1 MVISSAILVSI
12 SSAGEP
18 SRAADR
24 NLISQSTQ
32 SDTTD
37 ALQPFPENPNGRPL
51 WYAMVTNVPGDW
63 VKYCDI
69 TFRNDKIVQYSV
81 IAAMTGILMAVDH
94 PTYQTQKEWTKNS
107 KTLDYW
113 SGFFTDVGQGD
124 AQLGLAAAYT
134 VYGLAVDD
142 NRSLRTASE
151 TVQALLA
158 GGAVVQL
165 IKHVTGRESPYTA
178 TSPTGIWRFF
188 PNQFSYAK
196 NTPNYDAFPTGHL
209 CTSISTVVVIAENYP
224 EMKWIRPVGYTI
236 VAAIGVSMVNIG
248 IHWYSDYPLGLA
260 LGYTFGMIAAHPEG
274 YDVANFGKDNS
285 DALTLQPTLMPGGAG
300 ITMSLNLH

>member
-1 MVISSAILVSI
+1 
-12 SSAGEP
+12 
-18 SRAADR
+18 
-24 NLISQSTQ
+24 
-32 SDTTD
+32 
-37 ALQPFPENPNGRPL
+37 
-51 WYAMVTNVPGDW
+51 MVTNVPGDW
-63 VKYCDI
+63 VKYYDI

-81 IAAMTGILMAVDH
+81 IAAMTGVLMAVDH
-94 PTYQTQKEWTKNS
+94 PTYQTQKLWTKNS
-107 KTLDYW
+107 STLDYW

-124 AQLGLAAAYT
+124 AQLGLAAAYA

-178 TSPTGIWRFF
+178 TAPTGMWRFF
-188 PNQFSYAK
+188 PNQFTYAK
-196 NTPNYDAFPTGHL
+196 NTPNFDAFPTGHL

-224 EMKWIRPVGYTI
+224 EMTWIRPVGYTI

-260 LGYTFGMIAAHPEG
+260 LGYTFGMIAAHPVG
-274 YDVANFGKDNS
+274 YDVAHFGNDDS
-285 DALTLQPTLMPGGAG
+285 HSLTVQPTLMPDGAG